1 LITSHLAIPLRFF
14 GSMCEAIRIVRSK
27 DGESLADDSEKVPKQ
42 VLHLQLLRRA
52 LSAARGCRAIAIYQ
66 VRPRVLTTLKELIT
80 PKEAAQDEQDA
91 NGEEDV
97 GKEDMIMLRISWLT
111 VHAVLLSCTKYVF
124 IPI

>member
-1 LITSHLAIPLRFF
+1 
-14 GSMCEAIRIVRSK
+14 MCEAIRIVRSK